1 MFILFS
7 WKREGIFPCSLPN
20 CLRPTLSRL
29 WCALF
34 RTKCCTGHHSH
45 VKPGLCLHPSSI
57 FPFPFSSDLHVY
69 MMEGF
74 LSLSGEIS
82 CPRLSFCRQDIKD
95 ETQFLLHAYSLST
108 SSELLVGRCFLLVVI
123 IILKLCVVSSH
134 LVLMLA
140 SVFFEVSLILSIDFS
155 LYLLLSLSLSLEGSA
170 HSNDSLSDSSPPV
183 PGVPTQVVQ
192 PVQTAQQVRCNSI
205 HK

>member
-1 MFILFS
+1 MFILFI

-20 CLRPTLSRL
+20 CLRPTLARL
-29 WCALF
+29 WCALI
-34 RTKCCTGHHSH
+34 RTKCCTHHHWH
-45 VKPGLCLHPSSI
+45 VKPGLCLQPSSV

-95 ETQFLLHAYSLST
+95 KTQFLHHARSLSA
-108 SSELLVGRCFLLVVI
+108 SNELVVGRCFLLVVI

-140 SVFFEVSLILSIDFS
+140 SVFFEISLIASTHFS
-155 LYLLLSLSLSLEGSA
+155 LYLLPSLLLSLEGSA

-192 PVQTAQQVRCNSI
+192 PVQTAQQVRCN
-205 HK
+205 